1 MDTTPTSPDRGFAFP
16 GRFEIAAIGAA
27 DAGLDAL
34 LPEVLAGLGLPVDC
48 ASLRQRPSAQGKYVS
63 VSIGFEARTRADYE
77 AAHAALRARPEVKWT
92 L

>member
-1 MDTTPTSPDRGFAFP
+1 MDPTHTSPERGFTFP

-27 DAGLDAL
+27 DGGLEAL
-34 LPEVLAGLGLPVDC
+34 LLDVLGQLGLPFDR
-48 ASLRQRPSAQGKYVS
+48 ASLRQRPSSQGKYVS
-63 VSIGFEARTRADYE
+63 VSVQFEASSRGDYE